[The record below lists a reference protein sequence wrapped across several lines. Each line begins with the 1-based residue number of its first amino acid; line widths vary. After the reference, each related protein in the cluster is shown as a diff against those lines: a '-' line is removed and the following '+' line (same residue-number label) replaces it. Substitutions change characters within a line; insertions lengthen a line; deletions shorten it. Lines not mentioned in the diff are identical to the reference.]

1 MDINYVDYYGLYDD
15 LDDQDF
21 TFSTSDIYQQKR
33 KKDAQRLSVYR
44 SILGRVYKKIKEC
57 VIKEESYC
65 FYEVPEMKYGVPLYN
80 MRDCIIFIINNLQ
93 SKGFA
98 TKYVDPHIIFVS
110 WVLPQADLAATNAPI
125 PKLIRDDPNPT
136 QVGSTATRPIENYQ
150 APSTMAVSRYSVG
163 GGMSYNP
170 NPYEESSKRMETNRG
185 MANHRMIDMV
195 RPMYPS
201 SPYQPRPQSTSTST
215 TNPQNWMFNSISN
228 RNIF

>member
-1 MDINYVDYYGLYDD
+1 MNINYVDYYGLYDD

-44 SILGRVYKKIKEC
+44 SILGRVYKRIKEC
-57 VIKEESYC
+57 VVKEETYC

-80 MRDCIIFIINNLQ
+80 MRDCIIFIMNNLQ

-110 WVLPQADLAATNAPI
+110 WVLPKADLEATNAPI

-136 QVGSTATRPIENYQ
+136 QVARPIENYQ
-150 APSTMAVSRYSVG
+150 APPAMA
-163 GGMSYNP
+163 
-170 NPYEESSKRMETNRG
+170 SSSSHYTYRPTITNSALASSSGAYETNRG
-185 MANHRMIDMV
+185 MANTRMTDMI
-195 RPMYPS
+195 RPTYAA
-201 SPYQPRPQSTSTST
+201 SPYQPRPQSTSTSSAPGQ
-215 TNPQNWMFNSISN
+215 NNWMFNSISN
-228 RNIF
+228 RTTF